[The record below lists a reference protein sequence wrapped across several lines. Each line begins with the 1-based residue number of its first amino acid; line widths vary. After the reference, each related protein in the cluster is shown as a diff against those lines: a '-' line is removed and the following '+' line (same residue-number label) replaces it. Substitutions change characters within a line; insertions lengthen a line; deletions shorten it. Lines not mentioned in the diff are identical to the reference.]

1 MGYQLVTDIP
11 YTDLLAVGCWT
22 PIIAAHASAS
32 ALRKFVAL
40 GWTQPHQRTTHR
52 HKRLVRKRDVGKIH
66 GGIPR
71 KDISDFHKKSRLQ
84 KKVGNANKQMIS
96 SEVEYRQLQRR
107 LKAIVDINL
116 VGGGKKPE
124 FDILKF

>member
-1 MGYQLVTDIP
+1 M
-11 YTDLLAVGCWT
+11 VGF
-22 PIIAAHASAS
+22 
-32 ALRKFVAL
+32 L
-40 GWTQPHQRTTHR
+40 
-52 HKRLVRKRDVGKIH
+52 GKIRV
-66 GGIPR
+66 I
-71 KDISDFHKKSRLQ
+71 FKKILFK

-96 SEVEYRQLQRR
+96 SEVEYRQLQS

>member
-1 MGYQLVTDIP
+1 MDTATSTDNSP
-11 YTDLLAVGCWT
+11 AQAPC
-22 PIIAAHASAS
+22 A
-32 ALRKFVAL
+32 
-40 GWTQPHQRTTHR
+40 
-52 HKRLVRKRDVGKIH
+52 KREVGKIH

-71 KDISDFHKKSRLQ
+71 KDKSDFRKILFK

-96 SEVEYRQLQRR
+96 SEVEYRQLQS